1 LAVAVANIEAFRDG
15 VLDASPARLDAVL
28 QALAEADVLLSQ
40 VPRESMT
47 APLVP
52 DVNTLEV
59 CSVITNEVL
68 ALEALAR
75 QRGIVFDVHQCE
87 TTCNACHAFSGD
99 PTHISEIV
107 NNVVSN
113 AIRYTPAGGR
123 VEVDCRRAD
132 GTLTLSV
139 TDSGP
144 GISAA
149 DRQRIFE
156 PGYRGSAS
164 SGTPGSGLG
173 LALAKRFAQEHGG
186 SIDVLNADDGGA
198 QFVVKLTGAV
208 SQP

>member
-1 LAVAVANIEAFRDG
+1 
-15 VLDASPARLDAVL
+15 VL

-40 VPRESMT
+40 LPRAT
-47 APLVP
+47 ATAALAT
-52 DVNTLEV
+52 DVNTLDV

-68 ALEALAR
+68 ALEASAR
-75 QRGIVFDVHQCE
+75 QRGIIFDVHQCE
-87 TTCNACHAFSGD
+87 TTCDACQAFSGD
-99 PTHISEIV
+99 PTRISEIV

-144 GISAA
+144 GIAAA

-156 PGYRGSAS
+156 PGFRGSAS
-164 SGTPGSGLG
+164 AGTAGSGLG

-186 SIDVLNADDGGA
+186 SIDVLSADDAGA
-198 QFVVKLTGAV
+198 KFVVKLPGAL
-208 SQP
+208 SLP

>member
-1 LAVAVANIEAFRDG
+1 M
-15 VLDASPARLDAVL
+15 L
-28 QALAEADVLLSQ
+28 QALAEADVLLDQ
-40 VPRESMT
+40 VPRGTTT
-47 APLVP
+47 AVLSTKI
-52 DVNTLEV
+52 NTMDV

-68 ALEALAR
+68 ALEASAR
-75 QRGIVFDVHQCE
+75 QHGIAFDVHQCE
-87 TTCNACHAFSGD
+87 KTCTACHAFGGD
-99 PTHISEIV
+99 PIRISEIV

-144 GISAA
+144 GIAAA

-164 SGTPGSGLG
+164 AGTPGSGLG
-173 LALAKRFAQEHGG
+173 LALAKRFAEEHGG
-186 SIDVLNADDGGA
+186 SIEVLSADGSGA
-198 QFVVKLTGAV
+198 KFVVKLPGAI
-208 SQP
+208 SLL